1 VPKLRKPRDTEAV
14 AALLECTQKYREA
27 RCAFSKRRIHDCLE
41 LLRAAERS
49 GHDAGEC
56 AACRW
61 DCWMLLGRFE
71 EAWKESDSIL
81 ARGLPDP
88 NRLWDGLPF
97 AGKRVMIR
105 CLHGFG
111 DAIQFVRYAKL
122 VRQDAASVAVQTHPQ
137 LVSLFKNAPFIDRV
151 TTWDD
156 GPGLRHRDWDQ
167 QIEVM
172 ELPRAFRTTLDD
184 IPAESPY
191 LFVDRRHLARSPLAE
206 RPRRHP
212 RVGVLWEGGEW
223 NPARNVPF
231 AEVLPVLTAP
241 GFEVYSF
248 QRGPGGEQ
256 LRVSGLADR
265 IADLSGEGQDSV
277 YFAADLMHIDLL
289 ITVDTMAAHL
299 AGALGRPVW
308 VLLPFEADWRWMLDR
323 ADSPWYPTMRLFRQK
338 RPGEWRAVVEQVV
351 RELESFRG
359 NV

>member
-1 VPKLRKPRDTEAV
+1 VP
-14 AALLECTQKYREA
+14 ALLECAQKYREA

-49 GHDAGEC
+49 GHDPAAC
-56 AACRW
+56 AASRW

-71 EAWKESDSIL
+71 EAWKESDAIL

-97 AGKRVMIR
+97 AGKRLMIR

-111 DAIQFVRYAKL
+111 DAIQFLRYAKV
-122 VRQDAASVAVQTHPQ
+122 VRQEADSVAVQTHPQ
-137 LVSLFKNAPFIDRV
+137 LVSLFKGAPFVDWV
-151 TTWDD
+151 TTWSD

-172 ELPRAFRTTLDD
+172 ELPRAFRTTLAE
-184 IPAESPY
+184 IPHETPY
-191 LFVDRRHLARSPLAE
+191 LCVDRRYVSGSPLAG
-206 RPRRHP
+206 RPRRKP
-212 RVGVLWEGGEW
+212 RLGVLWEGGEW

-231 AEVLPVLTAP
+231 SDMLPVLSAP
-241 GFEVYSF
+241 DFEVYSF
-248 QRGPGGEQ
+248 QRGSGREQ
-256 LRVSGLADR
+256 LRAAGLADR
-265 IADLSGEGQDSV
+265 ICDLSGEAQDAV

-338 RPGEWRAVVEQVV
+338 KAGDWRAPVVQVL

-359 NV
+359 

>member
-1 VPKLRKPRDTEAV
+1 M
-14 AALLECTQKYREA
+14 QKYREA
-27 RCAFSKRRIHDCLE
+27 RCAFSKRRIHECLE

-49 GHDAGEC
+49 GHDPGAC

-71 EAWKESDSIL
+71 EAWKESDAIL
-81 ARGLPDP
+81 ARGLRDP

-111 DAIQFVRYAKL
+111 DAIQFLRYARL
-122 VRQDAASVAVQTHPQ
+122 VRQQAVSVAVQTHPQ
-137 LVSLFKNAPFIDRV
+137 LVSLFKGAPYIDGV
-151 TTWDD
+151 TTWKD

-172 ELPRAFRTTLDD
+172 ELPRAFRTTLAG
-184 IPAESPY
+184 IPAQTPY
-191 LFVDRRHLARSPLAE
+191 LYVDRQYVEGSPLAG
-206 RPRRHP
+206 RARRKL

-231 AEVLPVLTAP
+231 SEIMPLLTVP
-241 GFEVYSF
+241 NVDVYSF
-248 QRGPGGEQ
+248 QRGPGREE
-256 LRVSGLADR
+256 LRGSGLADF
-265 IADLSGEGQDSV
+265 IVDLSGEARDSV

-308 VLLPFEADWRWMLDR
+308 VLLPLEADWRWMLDR
-323 ADSPWYPTMRLFRQK
+323 ADSPWYPTMCLFRQK
-338 RPGEWRAVVEQVV
+338 KEGDWRAPVTEIL
-351 RELESFRG
+351 RELENFPAT
-359 NV
+359 